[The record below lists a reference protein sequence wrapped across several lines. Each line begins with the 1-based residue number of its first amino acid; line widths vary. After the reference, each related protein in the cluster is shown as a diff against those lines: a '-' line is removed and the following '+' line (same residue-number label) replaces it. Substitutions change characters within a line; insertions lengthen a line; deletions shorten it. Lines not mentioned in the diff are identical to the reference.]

1 MTKAN
6 AAKPKAGKPESAKP
20 AVLIAGGGIVGL
32 TLAVALMEAAGNA
45 VRVCVQD
52 PALASDRVDARAYAI
67 AAGPRRMLDHLGIW
81 SDCVD
86 AAQPITAMD
95 ITDSPL
101 DDLARPMLLSFEG
114 EREADMPF
122 AHMVPG
128 SSLMSALTRRARAL
142 DVSLESAPVEG
153 FRDHGSHVVALTKG
167 VESAPYALLVA
178 ADGGESKLRAAAG
191 IGFHGWGY
199 PQLALVGTMAH
210 DRPHQGRAVEH
221 FLPAGPFAQLPLPGN
236 RSSFVWTEDP
246 DVARRMLRL
255 SPERQTEEIERRFGL
270 SLGRVTLETPLK
282 AYPLRFGLARQ
293 FHKGRVALMGDSA
306 HVIHPIA
313 GQGLNL
319 GLADA
324 AALAEAIVDHLRLG
338 FDPGS
343 TETLIAYD
351 RARRPDTARM
361 AFVTDVLNR
370 LFSND
375 LGPLRLVRDFG
386 LGLVQRLPEL
396 KRQIIGA
403 AAAGNAS
410 QPRLMR
416 GEAL

>member
-1 MTKAN
+1 M
-6 AAKPKAGKPESAKP
+6 AGKGASSAKTTSSP
-20 AVLIAGGGIVGL
+20 NRQRMLIAGGGIVGL
-32 TLAVALMEAAGNA
+32 TLAVALTEAAGKVLE
-45 VRVCVQD
+45 VRVQD
-52 PALASDRVDARAYAI
+52 PALAAGRVDARAYAI
-67 AAGPRRMLDHLGIW
+67 AAGPRRLLDRLGIW
-81 SDCVD
+81 QACAAS
-86 AAQPITAMD
+86 AQPILAMD

-101 DDLARPMLLSFEG
+101 DDLARPLLLSFEG
-114 EREADMPF
+114 DPEAGEPF
-122 AHMVPG
+122 AHIVPG
-128 SSLMSALTRRARAL
+128 SALMQALIARAKVLGVQL
-142 DVSLESAPVEG
+142 DPTPVDG
-153 FRDHGSHVVALTKG
+153 FRDAGGRIFAKSNGEDSEPL
-167 VESAPYALLVA
+167 ALLVA
-178 ADGGESKLRAAAG
+178 ADGGESRLRAAAG
-191 IGFHGWGY
+191 IGFHGWSY
-199 PQLALVGTMAH
+199 PQLAIVGTMAH
-210 DRPHQGRAVEH
+210 ERPHEGRAVEH

-246 DVARRMLRL
+246 EVAKRMLRL
-255 SPERQTEEIERRFGL
+255 PEDRQIEEIERRFGL
-270 SLGRVTLETPLK
+270 ALGRITLETPLK

-293 FHKGRVALMGDSA
+293 FHRGRLALMGDSA

-324 AALAEAIVDHLRLG
+324 AALAETIIDHLRLG

-343 TETLIAYD
+343 AETLAAYD

-375 LGPLRLVRDFG
+375 LGPLRMVRDLG

-396 KRQIIGA
+396 KRQIIGT
-403 AAAGNAS
+403 AAAGNAA